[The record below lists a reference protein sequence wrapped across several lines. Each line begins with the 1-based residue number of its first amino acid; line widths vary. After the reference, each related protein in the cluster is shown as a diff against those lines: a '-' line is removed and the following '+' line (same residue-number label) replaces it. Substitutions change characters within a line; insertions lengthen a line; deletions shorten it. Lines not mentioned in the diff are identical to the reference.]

1 VILLI
6 NPNIKICLVFI
17 ASLLM
22 CAIPFTLDIDNGSDT
37 ENYYKTLQTKTRAS
51 YDIKLDVYNE
61 ETDLYESVTAGYV
74 TPGSATMYDI
84 RVTND
89 GDDGDTVTLNLYLY
103 KYETSGSEGPVEVI
117 KTQSESD
124 SMQADA
130 VKNGGVIWYLKS
142 VQSSPGYISSDSIIR
157 DFNQVVDVDSRSG
170 VRYVPDANSMY
181 AIQVMLGLD
190 PGQSAWVQ
198 VEISY
203 PTDEVME
210 PMYFAVEA
218 SSGGSDNT
226 PSNNRVECSL
236 GIKYPDLAF
245 DTSLGYDGLDIE
257 KKDMRGL
264 RFNVRVKVRNIGETD
279 AMDFWITLF
288 EDGQVV
294 EKRQVMRLINSK
306 SPDFKDILISF
317 TWSTTP
323 REHIVKVKID
333 SNNTIAELN
342 ESNNAIL
349 ASVNI
354 TFSAYNITILSPEL
368 DDSDN
373 DGMPDWW
380 EDTYKLDPYDA
391 SDAGQDIDDDGMTNL
406 EEYQQGTNPIIS
418 DKKLSDDDKKASDDD
433 EKGLSFEIIL
443 AIIIIVVILLLI
455 FIIVKKKRKN

>member
-1 VILLI
+1 
-6 NPNIKICLVFI
+6 
-17 ASLLM
+17 M

-37 ENYYKTLQTKTRAS
+37 ENYYETLQTKTRAS

-61 ETDLYESVTAGYV
+61 ETDLYESATAGFV

-89 GDDGDTVTLNLYLY
+89 GDAEDIATLNVYLY
-103 KYETSGSEGPVEVI
+103 KYETPGPEGPVEVI

-130 VKNGGVIWYLKS
+130 VKNGGVIWYFKS
-142 VQSSPGYISSDSIIR
+142 VRSSPGYISSDSIIR
-157 DFNQVVDVDSRSG
+157 DFNQVVDVDSGSG
-170 VRYVPDANSMY
+170 VHYVPDANSMY

-203 PTDEVME
+203 PTGEVME
-210 PMYFAVEA
+210 PMHFAVEA
-218 SSGGSDNT
+218 SSGGSDIT

-236 GIKYPDLAF
+236 EIKYPDLAF

-264 RFNVRVKVRNIGETD
+264 KFNVRVKVRNIGETD

-323 REHIVKVKID
+323 REHIVKIKID

-406 EEYQQGTNPIIS
+406 EEYQQGTNPTIS
-418 DKKLSDDDKKASDDD
+418 NQQQPDGDQKKSDD
-433 EKGLSFEIIL
+433 EKEGANFEVIL
-443 AIIIIVVILLLI
+443 VIIIIVAILLAVFFNI
-455 FIIVKKKRKN
+455 QKRKKKNGPIDYNKEERQ